1 MPSLFGGSDRPA
13 PATRASIAA
22 LLARKLS
29 LPHPRTRRA
38 WHCHNPR
45 MLPPLP
51 PQLDLF
57 AHSADTML
65 RNDVLG
71 ALLRHDAAAAGAAL
85 QALRGLAPDH
95 PALAAL
101 DTLTEALRRDG
112 APALPLPPAPA
123 LLAWQQLEQRVGP
136 AALAQ
141 LGAADASAWMA
152 PLWRA
157 LALRA
162 AALPFRPEHAE
173 VHAAPLCLRAADWQ
187 AAEAA
192 VLGIASWR
200 RIPAPLGWMAEA
212 RSRRLGLDAAWPLL
226 VELAW
231 LAGPRLGAVAKA
243 LGDPLLTRLLRR
255 FDDQFDPGAHPNIPA
270 LAWWPAWLLVDQ
282 AALLPHLRQ
291 AEAGQDSLPER
302 SFRLLAELLGLER
315 QGRHAE
321 LMAAR
326 KRLRDLQPALFEAY
340 MRSR

>member
-1 MPSLFGGSDRPA
+1 MRA
-13 PATRASIAA
+13 RAS
-22 LLARKLS
+22 
-29 LPHPRTRRA
+29 HPADLTMPA
-38 WHCHNPR
+38 
-45 MLPPLP
+45 PLP

-65 RNDVLG
+65 RNDVLD
-71 ALLRHDAAAAGAAL
+71 ALLRRDAAAAGRAL

-101 DTLTEALRRDG
+101 ATLTEALQRAAG
-112 APALPLPPAPA
+112 PALPYLPAQA
-123 LLAWQQLEQRVGP
+123 LLALQQLDHSVAT

-141 LGAADASAWMA
+141 LGAADAKAWLR

-157 LALRA
+157 LATRSA
-162 AALPFRPEHAE
+162 GLPFQPQQPDA
-173 VHAAPLCLRAADWQ
+173 HAAPLWLRAGDWQ

-192 VLGIASWR
+192 VLGIESWR

-226 VELAW
+226 AELAW
-231 LAGPRLGAVAKA
+231 LAGPRLAGVAQA
-243 LGDPLLTRLLRR
+243 IDDPLLARLLRR
-255 FDDQFDPGAHPNIPA
+255 FDDQFDPGTHHPDTPA

-282 AALLPHLRQ
+282 PALLPHLRQ
-291 AEAGQDSLPER
+291 AEAGQGSAAER
-302 SFRLLAELLGLER
+302 SLRLLAELLGLER

-326 KRLRDLQPALFEAY
+326 KRLRDLQPALFAAY